1 MEEKASSLRA
11 CVNHVQVG
19 ADGSA
24 QSFCDYGKEMCSA
37 LGRPGRQLAS
47 LRHRRESVTR
57 LQMFVDCFTFFRKND
72 LVRHSLRPTSSV
84 DLVCVDGHRPQL
96 QKYGLNQHVWCFR
109 FFPNA
114 ARAAAGSCG
123 RRRSE
128 SAKQTATTDQESV
141 GCCLMLD
148 PHYSNSSMYLGDEG
162 TYVCK
167 AFSPRSY
174 VIQKFLG
181 VVWMW

>member
-1 MEEKASSLRA
+1 GIRKIQENKKWKRKLLLVLFDVLVRA

-47 LRHRRESVTR
+47 LRHRRESVNR
-57 LQMFVDCFTFFRKND
+57 LQLFVDCFTFFRKND

-96 QKYGLNQHVWCFR
+96 QKYGLNVRVAFEATGCFWNDCFFSATRVVLSILSKCRESSSWIVWEE
-109 FFPNA
+109 A
-114 ARAAAGSCG
+114 
-123 RRRSE
+123 E
-128 SAKQTATTDQESV
+128 
-141 GCCLMLD
+141 
-148 PHYSNSSMYLGDEG
+148 
-162 TYVCK
+162 
-167 AFSPRSY
+167 
-174 VIQKFLG
+174 
-181 VVWMW
+181 